1 MMPSF
6 WKPHDWLSS
15 AMVSSGLLLAAL
27 AVVGAAAGDPRE
39 LVSGLTIGNI
49 TSGYSDQP
57 NCLVRKDG
65 AWLCTVTYNDKP
77 EGSAGEHVITTIST
91 DRGLTWS
98 ERYPVEPESK
108 IQHAYSTLF
117 QGPGDAVYVAY
128 VENSDNVTTLDG
140 DYAAREDMYGHFWLR
155 RSLDGGKTWGGAAE
169 RWEIPVRETKIDR
182 ENSWRGKVRIM
193 WAVDKGFECPKHGA
207 FLAFAKVGTYVVD
220 PPTEAWLLNSKN
232 LATAEDP
239 KDIEW
244 TLLPEGDEGI
254 HYWDPSAP
262 GISEE
267 GHVVPMD
274 DGALY
279 YVFRTDAG
287 VLGGRASY
295 DGGKTFADPTKTGAA
310 VYADGSVVKNPRGP
324 ITPRAVD
331 VLGGTTA
338 YVLLYYNNG
347 GKDFNGRNPYWL
359 APGWQSN
366 GTDGATVVWGEPEV
380 ALFSTVAADRIGYP
394 DFIVD
399 AEEEALYISE
409 TEKVHCR
416 MHKVPDAVLDLL
428 LRQRDFAAK
437 TPGAAATFG
446 AVAAGATATQP
457 AATVLDAG
465 FAIAVRLAGALP
477 SGTSVLFSTLKAAT
491 AADGGSVDGGLR
503 LAKGLVQD
511 TVTLDVGHLSPA
523 HLEIPFRFVLDRQ
536 CAEKLAAPG
545 AHFFAV
551 SADPAS
557 RVLSAFVDGKLCDGG
572 KYQTQG
578 WVAMPTGADDPM
590 QHALGAADATVGPAL
605 VGVDEVRF
613 FDRYLKTTEMLG
625 DYRAGLR
632 AGL

>member
-1 MMPSF
+1 M
-6 WKPHDWLSS
+6 
-15 AMVSSGLLLAAL
+15 ASSGLLLAAL

-39 LVSGLTIGNI
+39 LAGGLTIGNI

-98 ERYPVEPESK
+98 ERYPVEQESK

-128 VENSDNVTTLDG
+128 VENSDNVTTLNG
-140 DYAAREDMYGHFWLR
+140 DYAPREDMYGHFWLR
-155 RSLDGGKTWGGAAE
+155 RSLDGGKTWGGAA
-169 RWEIPVRETKIDR
+169 
-182 ENSWRGKVRIM
+182 
-193 WAVDKGFECPKHGA
+193 GA
-207 FLAFAKVGTYVVD
+207 GRSHPADV
-220 PPTEAWLLNSKN
+220 
-232 LATAEDP
+232 
-239 KDIEW
+239 EW

-254 HYWDPSAP
+254 RYWEPSAP

-295 DGGKTFADPTKTGAA
+295 DGGRTFADPTKTGAA

-347 GKDFNGRNPYWL
+347 GRDFNGRNPYWL
-359 APGWQSN
+359 APGWQAN

-399 AEEEALYISE
+399 AEEALYISE
-409 TEKVHCR
+409 TESAPR
-416 MHKVPDAVLDLL
+416 SS
-428 LRQRDFAAK
+428 RR
-437 TPGAAATFG
+437 
-446 AVAAGATATQP
+446 P
-457 AATVLDAG
+457 AR
-465 FAIAVRLAGALP
+465 I
-477 SGTSVLFSTLKAAT
+477 
-491 AADGGSVDGGLR
+491 
-503 LAKGLVQD
+503 
-511 TVTLDVGHLSPA
+511 
-523 HLEIPFRFVLDRQ
+523 
-536 CAEKLAAPG
+536 
-545 AHFFAV
+545 FAV

-590 QHALGAADATVGPAL
+590 QHAPGAADATVGPAL

-613 FDRYLKTTEMLG
+613 FDRDLKTTEMLG
-625 DYRAGLR
+625 DYRAGL
-632 AGL
+632 